1 MKILVTGGGG
11 YVGSELV
18 TELADN
24 GYEVVCL
31 DRFSYGE
38 PQFGKKYE
46 NMIEILKSDIRNV
59 DSKILAGI
67 DIVIDLAVR
76 SKNFEGDKDDKE
88 ISDVNHKARVKIAKL
103 SKSVGV
109 KRYILG
115 SSTSM

>member
-46 NMIEILKSDIRNV
+46 TVGFDISGPNKSLLLLCYPTLNANSGSDCRT
-59 DSKILAGI
+59 SKHSHQC
-67 DIVIDLAVR
+67 V
-76 SKNFEGDKDDKE
+76 
-88 ISDVNHKARVKIAKL
+88 
-103 SKSVGV
+103 
-109 KRYILG
+109 
-115 SSTSM
+115 